1 MANLL
6 IFFSTVRL
14 LNACGKVES
23 ALLIL
28 KSWKIVELKRKT
40 CWKFCGKLEENRTA
54 KIFQKSACWNCWNRK
69 SDFRGKLVGKDFRHP
84 EKFPKFRAIP
94 VFPQIV
100 ENAVESLR
108 KVCGKPQKRLEIGTF
123 FSLKSAHFSR
133 KNGLYRHNP
142 AAYCGIC
149 SRFFKTGNRKFV
161 CIKWKNEARKTAI
174 HLPLMGLGFDVFD
187 DIFYQLL

>member
-1 MANLL
+1 MENSRKIERQKFFKNPHVETVETENRIFVENWLGKISDTQKNFRNFGRFPSFHELWKTLL
-6 IFFSTVRL
+6 KVF
-14 LNACGKVES
+14 GKSVENRKNS
-23 ALLIL
+23 L
-28 KSWKIVELKRKT
+28 KS
-40 CWKFCGKLEENRTA
+40 A
-54 KIFQKSACWNCWNRK
+54 
-69 SDFRGKLVGKDFRHP
+69 H
-84 EKFPKFRAIP
+84 
-94 VFPQIV
+94 
-100 ENAVESLR
+100 
-108 KVCGKPQKRLEIGTF
+108 F